1 MKKYYIL
8 LRYKP
13 NLRILSSVQFICYFG
28 MWFSHTGIF
37 ALLIEL
43 DAPVWAITL
52 AAAMAFIPNVLLAPI
67 NGVIV
72 DKFSPKKLMMFM
84 LFIEIIT
91 VFMLIFIDD
100 ISLLWLLFI
109 IIFVRMG
116 VGVVYFQT
124 EMSLL
129 PNLMTKKNLKL
140 ANEIHSIIWAVSYT
154 AGMGLAGIFIHYFG
168 IKASFLF
175 DFGLYIV
182 GLGLISRLKAPVV
195 IKTTS
200 QNIFNMMKDGLGYIR
215 ANPVLMHIIF
225 LHSFVGVTAYD
236 NLVALMAKYQYKE
249 IMSISLI
256 IGFMNM
262 TRAISLV
269 VGPMILSKFIDNKT
283 LIWLFIGEFL
293 GIGLWAV
300 LQFDYYLGLIGL
312 VAAGFCTS
320 TLWSYTFTMLQNSC
334 DKRFYGR
341 VIAYKDMVY
350 YLASA
355 TISFMIGILYESGIS
370 LAMITFL
377 MAVIFLFGALYYFIL
392 YRRYTFS

>member
-1 MKKYYIL
+1 
-8 LRYKP
+8 
-13 NLRILSSVQFICYFG
+13 FICYFG

-72 DKFSPKKLMMFM
+72 DKFSPKKLMMLM

-200 QNIFNMMKDGLGYIR
+200 QNIFNMMKEGLGYIK

-236 NLVALMAKYQYKE
+236 NLIALMAKYQYKE

-269 VGPMILSKFIDNKT
+269 VGPMILSKFINNKT
-283 LIWLFIGEFL
+283 LIWLLFIGEFL

-350 YLASA
+350 YLISA
-355 TISFMIGILYESGIS
+355 TISFMIGVLYESGIS

-377 MAVIFLFGALYYFIL
+377 MAVIFLFGALYYFII

>member
-1 MKKYYIL
+1 MKKYYAL
-8 LRYKP
+8 FCYKP
-13 NLRILSSVQFICYFG
+13 NLRVLSSIQFICYFG

-37 ALLIEL
+37 TLLI
-43 DAPVWAITL
+43 DMSAPVWAITL
-52 AAAMAFIPNVLLAPI
+52 AAAMAFIPNVILAPI

-72 DKFSPKKLMMFM
+72 DKFNPKKLMMLM
-84 LFIEIIT
+84 LFIEVIT
-91 VFMLIFIDD
+91 VFMLVFIDD
-100 ISLLWLLFI
+100 ISLLWLLFV

-129 PNLMTKKNLKL
+129 PSLMNKKNLKL

-154 AGMGLAGIFIHYFG
+154 AGMGLAGIFIYYFG
-168 IKASFLF
+168 VKASFLF
-175 DFGLYIV
+175 DFGLYII
-182 GLGLISRLKAPVV
+182 GMILLTKLKAPEV
-195 IKTTS
+195 IKVTS
-200 QNIFNMMKDGLGYIR
+200 QHIFKMMKEGLIYIK
-215 ANPVLMHIIF
+215 ANKTLMHIIF
-225 LHSFVGVTAYD
+225 LHAFVGVTAYD
-236 NLVALMAKYQYKE
+236 NLIALMAKYEYKE

-269 VGPMILSKFIDNKT
+269 IGPMILSKFINNKT

-293 GIGLWAV
+293 GIGLWAL

-312 VAAGFCTS
+312 LAAGFCTS
-320 TLWSYTFTMLQNSC
+320 TLWSYTFTMLQNNC
-334 DKRFYGR
+334 DKSFYGR
-341 VIAYKDMVY
+341 AIAYKDMVY
-350 YLASA
+350 YLVSA

-377 MAVIFLFGALYYFIL
+377 MALIFLFGAFYYAYV

>member
-13 NLRILSSVQFICYFG
+13 NLRVLSSIQFICYFG

-37 ALLIEL
+37 TLLI
-43 DAPVWAITL
+43 DISAPVWAITL
-52 AAAMAFIPNVLLAPI
+52 AAAMAFIPNVILAPI

-72 DKFSPKKLMMFM
+72 DKFNPKKLMMLM
-84 LFIEIIT
+84 LFIEVIT
-91 VFMLIFIDD
+91 VFMLVFIDD
-100 ISLLWLLFI
+100 ISLIWLLFV

-129 PNLMTKKNLKL
+129 PSLMNKKNLKL

-154 AGMGLAGIFIHYFG
+154 AGMGLAGIFIYYFG
-168 IKASFLF
+168 VKASFLF
-175 DFGLYIV
+175 DFGLYII
-182 GLGLISRLKAPVV
+182 GMILLTKLKAPEV
-195 IKTTS
+195 IKATS
-200 QNIFNMMKDGLGYIR
+200 QNIFKMMKEGLIYIK
-215 ANPVLMHIIF
+215 ANKTLMHIIF
-225 LHSFVGVTAYD
+225 LHAFVGVTAYD
-236 NLVALMAKYQYKE
+236 NLIALMAKYEYKE

-269 VGPMILSKFIDNKT
+269 IGPMILSKFINNKT

-293 GIGLWAV
+293 GIGLWAL

-312 VAAGFCTS
+312 LAAGFCTS
-320 TLWSYTFTMLQNSC
+320 TLWSYTFTMLQNNC
-334 DKRFYGR
+334 DKSFYGR
-341 VIAYKDMVY
+341 AIAYKDMVY
-350 YLASA
+350 YLVSA

-377 MAVIFLFGALYYFIL
+377 MALIFLFGAFYYAYV

>member
-13 NLRILSSVQFICYFG
+13 NLRVLSSVQFICYFG

-72 DKFSPKKLMMFM
+72 DRFSPKKLMMLM

-182 GLGLISRLKAPVV
+182 GLGLISRLKAPAV

-200 QNIFNMMKDGLGYIR
+200 QNIFNMMKEGLGYIK

-269 VGPMILSKFIDNKT
+269 VGPMILSKFINNKT

-293 GIGLWAV
+293 GIGLWAA

-350 YLASA
+350 YLVSA
-355 TISFMIGILYESGIS
+355 TISFMIGVLYESGVS

-377 MAVIFLFGALYYFIL
+377 MAVIFLFGALYYFII

>member
-52 AAAMAFIPNVLLAPI
+52 AAAMAFTPNVLLAPI

-269 VGPMILSKFIDNKT
+269 VGPMILSKFINNKT

-377 MAVIFLFGALYYFIL
+377 MAVIFLFGALYYFII

>member
-200 QNIFNMMKDGLGYIR
+200 QNIFNMMKDGLRYIK

-377 MAVIFLFGALYYFIL
+377 MAVIFLFGALYYFII

>member
-215 ANPVLMHIIF
+215 TNPVLMHIIF

-377 MAVIFLFGALYYFIL
+377 MAVIFLFGALYYFII

>member
-1 MKKYYIL
+1 MKKYYAL
-8 LRYKP
+8 FCYKP
-13 NLRILSSVQFICYFG
+13 NLRVLSSIQFICYFG

-37 ALLIEL
+37 TLLI
-43 DAPVWAITL
+43 DMSAPVWAITL
-52 AAAMAFIPNVLLAPI
+52 AAAMAFIPNVILAPI

-72 DKFSPKKLMMFM
+72 DKFNPKKLMMLM
-84 LFIEIIT
+84 LFIEVIT
-91 VFMLIFIDD
+91 VFMLVFIDD
-100 ISLLWLLFI
+100 ISLLWLLFV

-129 PNLMTKKNLKL
+129 PSLMNKKNLKL

-154 AGMGLAGIFIHYFG
+154 AGMGLAGIFIYYFG
-168 IKASFLF
+168 VKASFLF
-175 DFGLYIV
+175 DFGLYII
-182 GLGLISRLKAPVV
+182 GMILLTKLKAPEV
-195 IKTTS
+195 IKATS
-200 QNIFNMMKDGLGYIR
+200 QNIFKMMKEGLIYIK
-215 ANPVLMHIIF
+215 ANKTLMHIIF
-225 LHSFVGVTAYD
+225 LHAFVGVTAYD
-236 NLVALMAKYQYKE
+236 NLIALMAKYEYKE

-269 VGPMILSKFIDNKT
+269 IGPMILSKFINNKM

-293 GIGLWAV
+293 GIGLWAL

-312 VAAGFCTS
+312 LAAGFCTS
-320 TLWSYTFTMLQNSC
+320 TLWSYTFTMLQNNC
-334 DKRFYGR
+334 DKSFYGR
-341 VIAYKDMVY
+341 AIAYKDMVY
-350 YLASA
+350 YLVSA
-355 TISFMIGILYESGIS
+355 TISFMIGILYESGVS

-377 MAVIFLFGALYYFIL
+377 MALIFLFGAFYYAYV